1 MNAQEAVGM
10 VTTKA
15 EVNVMNA
22 QNTAQDVT
30 TVATVLN
37 ASTDILGKIA
47 MASVH
52 TSARMKHAIKH

>member
-15 EVNVMNA
+15 EVNVLNA

-37 ASTDILGKIA
+37 ASTDILGKIV

-52 TSARMKHAIKH
+52 TAARMKHVIKH

>member
-15 EVNVMNA
+15 EVNVLNA

-30 TVATVLN
+30 TVATVRN
-37 ASTDILGKIA
+37 ASTDILGKIVI
-47 MASVH
+47 ASVY
-52 TSARMKHAIKH
+52 TAARMKHAVKR